1 MKKRH
6 IIGSFLLGLLSMV
19 NSGCEDFLDQK
30 DTSGINENSLFLK
43 AEDGYSLVTGVYSTF
58 HFSVDYMLKG
68 IWFTANFPT
77 QDFHND
83 GSDTFWNTYEV
94 PTDFDALNT
103 FWVGNYIGISRANAA
118 IPILQRMKDNGV
130 LSEKEANTLLGE
142 CYFLRGAF
150 YYYLAVD
157 FGGVPLELET
167 VKDEGL
173 HPRNSQ
179 DEVFASVASD
189 MNIAAS
195 LLPWKAEQASADR
208 GRATKEAALAYQG
221 DALMWLKQ
229 YKEAVEVFNQLD
241 SKCQLEENF
250 LNIHEIANRN
260 GKESIF
266 EVQFTEYGSMNWGAF
281 GVNNH
286 WSSSF
291 GMPVAIS
298 GFAYAY
304 ADKKMYDSFENGDL
318 RRHATVIG
326 PGDEHPSPLID
337 LQDYPK
343 LKDFATKGN
352 GNIPASFYQ
361 DEEGNVLNTCGTV
374 ENPWLDGTRSGYYG
388 VKYWR
393 NPEVCGTRGA
403 GWFMSPDNIMMMRY
417 AQVLL
422 SKAECLYRLNDSNGA
437 MAIVQKVRDRAFG
450 KLQNPA
456 VEVPAPANTDM
467 LKIIMDEYRH
477 ELTGETS
484 LWFLLRRTGEHANYI
499 KEKYGITIPTG
510 KDLMPIPQTQIGLN
524 QKLEQNPGY

>member
-179 DEVFASVASD
+179 DEVFASV
-189 MNIAAS
+189 
-195 LLPWKAEQASADR
+195 DR
-208 GRATKEAALAYQG
+208 KS
-221 DALMWLKQ
+221 
-229 YKEAVEVFNQLD
+229 VV
-241 SKCQLEENF
+241 
-250 LNIHEIANRN
+250 
-260 GKESIF
+260 
-266 EVQFTEYGSMNWGAF
+266 
-281 GVNNH
+281 
-286 WSSSF
+286 
-291 GMPVAIS
+291 
-298 GFAYAY
+298 
-304 ADKKMYDSFENGDL
+304 
-318 RRHATVIG
+318 
-326 PGDEHPSPLID
+326 
-337 LQDYPK
+337 
-343 LKDFATKGN
+343 
-352 GNIPASFYQ
+352 
-361 DEEGNVLNTCGTV
+361 
-374 ENPWLDGTRSGYYG
+374 
-388 VKYWR
+388 
-393 NPEVCGTRGA
+393 
-403 GWFMSPDNIMMMRY
+403 
-417 AQVLL
+417 
-422 SKAECLYRLNDSNGA
+422 
-437 MAIVQKVRDRAFG
+437 
-450 KLQNPA
+450 
-456 VEVPAPANTDM
+456 
-467 LKIIMDEYRH
+467 
-477 ELTGETS
+477 
-484 LWFLLRRTGEHANYI
+484 
-499 KEKYGITIPTG
+499 
-510 KDLMPIPQTQIGLN
+510 
-524 QKLEQNPGY
+524 

>member
-189 MNIAAS
+189 MNIAAG

-229 YKEAVEVFNQLD
+229 
-241 SKCQLEENF
+241 
-250 LNIHEIANRN
+250 
-260 GKESIF
+260 
-266 EVQFTEYGSMNWGAF
+266 
-281 GVNNH
+281 
-286 WSSSF
+286 
-291 GMPVAIS
+291 
-298 GFAYAY
+298 
-304 ADKKMYDSFENGDL
+304 
-318 RRHATVIG
+318 
-326 PGDEHPSPLID
+326 
-337 LQDYPK
+337 
-343 LKDFATKGN
+343 
-352 GNIPASFYQ
+352 
-361 DEEGNVLNTCGTV
+361 
-374 ENPWLDGTRSGYYG
+374 
-388 VKYWR
+388 
-393 NPEVCGTRGA
+393 
-403 GWFMSPDNIMMMRY
+403 
-417 AQVLL
+417 
-422 SKAECLYRLNDSNGA
+422 
-437 MAIVQKVRDRAFG
+437 
-450 KLQNPA
+450 
-456 VEVPAPANTDM
+456 
-467 LKIIMDEYRH
+467 
-477 ELTGETS
+477 
-484 LWFLLRRTGEHANYI
+484 
-499 KEKYGITIPTG
+499 
-510 KDLMPIPQTQIGLN
+510 
-524 QKLEQNPGY
+524 

>member
-1 MKKRH
+1 
-6 IIGSFLLGLLSMV
+6 MV

-179 DEVFASVASD
+179 DEVFASVVSD
-189 MNIAAS
+189 MNIAAG
-195 LLPWKAEQASADR
+195 LLPWKTEQASADR

-260 GKESIF
+260 GKE
-266 EVQFTEYGSMNWGAF
+266 
-281 GVNNH
+281 
-286 WSSSF
+286 
-291 GMPVAIS
+291 
-298 GFAYAY
+298 
-304 ADKKMYDSFENGDL
+304 
-318 RRHATVIG
+318 
-326 PGDEHPSPLID
+326 
-337 LQDYPK
+337 
-343 LKDFATKGN
+343 
-352 GNIPASFYQ
+352 
-361 DEEGNVLNTCGTV
+361 
-374 ENPWLDGTRSGYYG
+374 LDIMSLL
-388 VKYWR
+388 
-393 NPEVCGTRGA
+393 A
-403 GWFMSPDNIMMMRY
+403 FMSNKMFYFVKAIDSCEDKTITNDNAIC
-417 AQVLL
+417 LT
-422 SKAECLYRLNDSNGA
+422 SKELMNEEC
-437 MAIVQKVRDRAFG
+437 
-450 KLQNPA
+450 
-456 VEVPAPANTDM
+456 EW
-467 LKIIMDEYRH
+467 KITTNNVAAY
-477 ELTGETS
+477 
-484 LWFLLRRTGEHANYI
+484 Y
-499 KEKYGITIPTG
+499 
-510 KDLMPIPQTQIGLN
+510 
-524 QKLEQNPGY
+524 QKLF